1 VRLTALLCAVALV
14 ICPAC
19 RIVAQEQETVAPEP
33 IVDPLR
39 PLRIKQRDAWAKL
52 ADMLHAKDDPQS
64 QLLSAWALFHQFDV
78 DYFSLAEA
86 DPEELLKHY
95 EARCQA
101 WRKKLA
107 EQTDPP
113 EHVQLAIQE
122 IDALLDD
129 IEANRLQYARPEGD
143 DNRSPELRDWH
154 DKLQKFQTRRTQA
167 MQERGRRI
175 LAMYRAGELDAVR
188 PCVALLERQI
198 GERVLLEEQ
207 ELNASKDEA
216 TAFAQKRRALLDK
229 QRGEWKR
236 MRELLPQGAER
247 TALLDIG
254 EKICHLHSL
263 TLDLL
268 TARLDSEEASPES
281 EAKAEMAALAKRV
294 FAAYQDLH
302 RASAAHHGEGKL
314 TLEQLARIHDLRMYT
329 TIWSDPAFPPAD
341 VVADGFEVAE
351 TWNKIYEQ
359 LLKAEPEGIDTQIA
373 LAKKLESEI
382 ARDERK
388 GTPPPSASPSK

>member
-1 VRLTALLCAVALV
+1 MRLTALLIAVAFIL
-14 ICPAC
+14 CPAC
-19 RIVAQEQETVAPEP
+19 LLLAQEASAPEP
-33 IVDPLR
+33 MADPLR
-39 PLRIKQRDAWAKL
+39 APRIKQRDAWAKL
-52 ADMLHAKDDPQS
+52 ASMLHAKDEPHS

-86 DPEELLKHY
+86 DPAELLQQY

-107 EQTDPP
+107 DQADPP
-113 EHVQLAIQE
+113 GQVQLAIHE
-122 IDALLDD
+122 LGALLDD
-129 IEANRLQYARPEGD
+129 IEANRLQYARPEGE
-143 DNRSPELRDWH
+143 DNSSPELRDWH

-175 LAMYRAGELDAVR
+175 IALYRAGEIDAVR

-198 GERVLLEEQ
+198 GERVLLEQ
-207 ELNASKDEA
+207 QQLNAAKDEA
-216 TAFAQKRRALLDK
+216 PTFAQQRRALLDK

-236 MRELLPQGAER
+236 MRELLPQASER
-247 TALLDIG
+247 TALVEIG
-254 EKICHLHSL
+254 EKICHLHAL

-268 TARLDSEEASPES
+268 TARLDSNEAAEES
-281 EAKAEMAALAKRV
+281 EAKENAAALAKRV

-302 RASAAHHGEGKL
+302 RAAAAYHGEGKL

-329 TIWSDPAFPPAD
+329 TIWNDAALPPAD

-351 TWNKIYEQ
+351 MWGKVYEQ
-359 LLKAEPEGIDTQIA
+359 LLKADPEGIDTQIA
-373 LAKKLESEI
+373 LAKKLEAEVT
-382 ARDERK
+382 REERK
-388 GTPPPSASPSK
+388 GTMPMPPAAAE